1 MAINLGSL
9 FGEDSA
15 FRQLLIWQVGAQV
28 VGAVLQPALDELQQ
42 EVYSVAQTVPISTP
56 DLADL
61 VVRGFLSEGQ
71 AAESAKRNGTS
82 PGDFS
87 LLVKNAAQ
95 APDSTQLVE
104 ALRRKIIPQDA
115 GDPAGVGF
123 RQGIAEGHLDPKWTD
138 MLLALGEV
146 PIGIADAVDGVV
158 ESQISLAQGQDIA
171 YKQGLS
177 ADSFQTLINIRGN
190 PPGPAELLELVRRG
204 VIPVHGLGADVTS
217 LEQGIAEGATK
228 NKWTPAFEALLTVLP
243 PARSVTAMLHSG
255 AITPQRAA
263 EIWTAQ
269 GYDQATVHAFLT
281 EASSVKTAAART
293 LAKSDLLKLYTD
305 GVITRDSAKSML
317 EAHGWSATDAEYEL
331 AVTDLHDAI
340 TAQTSAVSKIK
351 SLYIARKI
359 STRDASD
366 AMDALG
372 IAHTQ
377 RDKLIK
383 TWGVERGANVRV
395 LTPAQIADAF
405 KAEVITQDEAIAELV
420 AEGYTEFDAWVIL
433 SIKMGGALPNKP
445 GGAPSP
451 GDRYP

>member
-1 MAINLGSL
+1 MAIDWEAL
-9 FGEDSA
+9 FGKDSGVW
-15 FRQLLIWQVGAQV
+15 QLALWG
-28 VGAVLQPALDELQQ
+28 VLQQILSAALAPGLQEITNDVNSLSQ
-42 EVYSVAQTVPISTP
+42 QVPITPP

-61 VVRGFLSEGQ
+61 VVRGFLTVGD
-71 AAESAKRNGTS
+71 AAQVAKKSGVNEA
-82 PGDFS
+82 DFA

-104 ALRRKIIPQDA
+104 ALRRKIIPRDA
-115 GDPAGVGF
+115 GNPSGVGF
-123 RQGIAEGHLDPKWTD
+123 VQGIAEGHLDPKWTD

-158 ESQISLAQGQDIA
+158 ESQISLADGQDIA
-171 YKQGLS
+171 YRQGLS
-177 ADSFQTLINIRGN
+177 AQSFQTLINIRGN
-190 PPGPAELLELVRRG
+190 PPSPGELLELVRRG
-204 VIPVHGLGADVTS
+204 VIPVKGLGANVTS

-228 NKWTPAFEALLTVLP
+228 NKWTPAVEALLTVLP